1 MWVAPHLT
9 SGLGNRLFQYAAAA
23 GAAEK
28 WGHELVFY
36 IPMTDVSPHGAIS
49 SIFRMF
55 PDVRIVE
62 EPATVTEYNEPP
74 RLYYQYMPLGPK
86 PTANI
91 VIKGA
96 RQSPKY
102 FPVKVEPDWESA
114 LGPSVRKRIE
124 ALTGLDPSARHNTY
138 AIHIRLG
145 DYRLLPH
152 HQVDLANYYKRA
164 LDKVPEGSRIHV
176 FSDEPN
182 TCIRLFKTIAEE
194 RKLILSMAVTQSDVE
209 SLYEMTLC
217 LGGTITANST
227 FSWWGAWFAH
237 AAGAK
242 WATFPSSMG
251 AGMPEPTDFYPE
263 WATVLEVKN

>member
-1 MWVAPHLT
+1 MFCWVIFHY
-9 SGLGNRLFQYAAAA
+9 LFLSRFPEIQL
-23 GAAEK
+23 
-28 WGHELVFY
+28 HELKSTWLRALLATIVGFGTGLALLRRPNAVNFLWLG
-36 IPMTDVSPHGAIS
+36 ILIS
-49 SIFRMF
+49 FAYLF
-55 PDVRIVE
+55 
-62 EPATVTEYNEPP
+62 
-74 RLYYQYMPLGPK
+74 YQYIPLGPK
-86 PTANI
+86 PTTNI

-124 ALTGLDPSARHNTY
+124 VLAGLDPSVRNNTY

-152 HQVDLANYYKRA
+152 HQVDLANYYKKA
-164 LDKVPEGSRIHV
+164 LDKVPEGARLHV

-237 AAGAK
+237 QAGAK

-263 WATVLEVKN
+263 WATVLEV